1 MEWEILGLTITTS
14 VIVALINTTV
24 RQAIPIILGANS
36 GIYSE
41 RSAIVNIG
49 IEGMMLMGAFVGYM
63 ANVTL
68 SADDIA
74 NGSTIFAQDNVRL
87 IASVI
92 AGVLGGGVMG
102 LFHAVLCIQY
112 KVDHIISGVVINIL
126 ALGITGYYYDRTAS
140 TRGTIQP
147 LINNPWEASDPLYE
161 FGRII
166 FDKSLITYFTFFV
179 VLISAFGIYR
189 TVWGLRTRS
198 LGENPRAADTVG
210 INVYRMQY
218 TNLFISGMLAG
229 LAGAYLSLDDAGV
242 FERGMTAGKGFI
254 SLAVMIFGKWDPVGA
269 MLGAL
274 FFGFLIALQTQLQFL
289 GINLPHQLVA
299 LLPYVATVVV
309 LAGFIGRARPPAFV
323 GQSYEVEG
331 H

>member
-1 MEWEILGLTITTS
+1 MEWEILGLTITTGA
-14 VIVALINTTV
+14 IVATINATI

-41 RSAIVNIG
+41 RSSIVNIG
-49 IEGMMLMGAFVGYM
+49 IEGMMLVGAFVGYM
-63 ANVTL
+63 TNVTL
-68 SADDIA
+68 SADEIA
-74 NGSTIFAQDNVRL
+74 LGSSIFAQDNVRL
-87 IASVI
+87 VGSVV
-92 AGVLGGGVMG
+92 AGVLAGGLMG
-102 LFHAVLCIQY
+102 IFHAILCIHY
-112 KVDHIISGVVINIL
+112 KVDHIISGVVVNIL

-147 LINNPWEASDPLYE
+147 LINNPWEANDPLYE
-161 FGRII
+161 YGRIV
-166 FDKSLITYFTFFV
+166 FDKSLITYLAFFV
-179 VLISAFGIYR
+179 VLLSAFGLYR
-189 TVWGLRTRS
+189 TVWGLQTRS

-229 LAGAYLSLDDAGV
+229 LAGAYLSLDDAGI

-274 FFGFLIALQTQLQFL
+274 FFGFLTALQNQLQFFD
-289 GINLPHQLVA
+289 INLPHQLVA

-309 LAGFIGRARPPAFV
+309 LAGFIGRAQPPAHV